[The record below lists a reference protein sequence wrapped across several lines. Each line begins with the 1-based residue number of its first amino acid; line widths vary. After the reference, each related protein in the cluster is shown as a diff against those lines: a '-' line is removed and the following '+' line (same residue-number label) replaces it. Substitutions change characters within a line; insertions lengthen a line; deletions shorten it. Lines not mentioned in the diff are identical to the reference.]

1 MADSYMTASNNY
13 YLYKDPR
20 KNGRITYIPA
30 DTDTSL
36 GTSFFYNQSS
46 LTRGSYADHPGI
58 LYRPLTK
65 AILANPEILKQY
77 NDIRLSITQKLF
89 NPKVMNP
96 YIDSI
101 VDMIRTDVEWDSTL
115 QRVGRRS
122 SRPPGTPLDISRL
135 YNEIKQFVP
144 PGYVFKY
151 LIESPPNVPLDV
163 AVGGEYPPNNMLSV
177 KNYIAKKSSAV
188 LKFYKNQ

>member
-1 MADSYMTASNNY
+1 MAASNNY

-65 AILANPEILKQY
+65 AILANPEILERY
-77 NDIRLSITQKLF
+77 NNIRLSITKKLL

-101 VDMIRTDVEWDSTL
+101 VDMIRTDVEWDSSL
-115 QRVGRRS
+115 GRVGTKH
-122 SRPPGTPLDISRL
+122 SRPEGTRVDISKL
-135 YNEIKQFVP
+135 YNSIKKYVP

-163 AVGGEYPPNNMLSV
+163 AVGGNYPPDNMLSV
-177 KNYIAKKSSAV
+177 KHFIAKKSAAV
-188 LKFYKNQ
+188 LKFYKNH